1 MISKDIKGTLRSY
14 SFRIALLYLSL
25 FLVSTLILFVFIFIT
40 STRSVTEQLDETLLS
55 DKIAF
60 LDRYAQS
67 GLNGLIRMVNGR
79 VQILG
84 QEAAYSLIT
93 VEEEIVA
100 GNLARWPLISSTEGI
115 SQIELGISPNKRAD
129 YLYRGEVIQL
139 AEGFS
144 LLIARSEQNIRQAQT
159 KLIRTFIWAALIT
172 LLLGLIGG
180 YLLSK
185 RAVRRIASIN
195 RLCRTIVEGDISQRL
210 DVKAGHD
217 DLDNLSIN
225 INSMLDKIETLMQEI
240 VQVSDNIAHDM
251 RTPLSHLRLK
261 LESIQTQSP
270 MDASTR
276 DQLGVSIES
285 TDAIIDT
292 FNALLRISKLQARKR
307 VDQFQTINLSAL
319 IADVIELYAPL
330 LEDKQQIL
338 KQKISPEIA
347 LNGDR
352 DLIFQAASN
361 LLDNAIKYTPDKG
374 TISIALGQSDAAT
387 QLSICDN
394 GPGVSEAE
402 LGRLSQRFYRVDAS
416 RSLPGNGLG
425 LSLVEAIAGVHHA
438 SLMLKHNTPSGLCAE
453 LHFASV

>member
-1 MISKDIKGTLRSY
+1 MISKDFKGTLRSY

-25 FLVSTLILFVFIFIT
+25 FLVSTLILFIFIFIT

-55 DKIAF
+55 DKSAF

-79 VQILG
+79 VQSLG

-93 VEEEIVA
+93 SDKEIVA
-100 GNLARWPLISSTEGI
+100 GNLARWPLIASTEGI
-115 SQIELGISPNKRAD
+115 MEIELGISPNKRAD

-195 RLCRTIVEGDISQRL
+195 RLCHTIIEGDISQRL
-210 DVKAGHD
+210 DVTAGHD
-217 DLDNLSIN
+217 DLDNLSMN
-225 INSMLDKIETLMQEI
+225 INSMLDKIETLMHEI

-261 LESIQTQSP
+261 LETIQNQSP
-270 MDASTR
+270 MDAGTR
-276 DQLGVSIES
+276 NQLSQSIES
-285 TDAIIDT
+285 TDAIIGT

-307 VDQFQTINLSAL
+307 VDQFKSINLSGL
-319 IADVIELYAPL
+319 VEDVIELYAPL

-338 KQKISPEIA
+338 EQNIVPELM

-361 LLDNAIKYTPDKG
+361 LLDNALKYTPDKG
-374 TISIALGQSDAAT
+374 TITIALSRNKDALV
-387 QLSICDN
+387 LSICDD
-394 GPGVSEAE
+394 GPGVTDAD

-438 SLMLKHNTPSGLCAE
+438 SLRLVHNAPVGLCAE
-453 LHFASV
+453 LHFAAI